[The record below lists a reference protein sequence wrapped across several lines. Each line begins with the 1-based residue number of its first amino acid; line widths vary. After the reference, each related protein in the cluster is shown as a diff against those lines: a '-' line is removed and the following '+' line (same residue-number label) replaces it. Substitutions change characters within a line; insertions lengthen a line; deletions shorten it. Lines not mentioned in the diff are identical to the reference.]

1 MDWQSL
7 PYMIPIMAAG
17 IISFSLMIYTAIHRR
32 NSMLLKIFVFI
43 TASLSI
49 WSFGYAMEIYST
61 DLSTSLLLAK
71 IEYIGIMSLPVG
83 WLAFALRYGGMEKKV
98 TRRNI
103 ALLSIVPAIELAIC
117 WTNYDHLFYRGVE
130 MGAGVLPMMK
140 PFYGPAFWVNIV
152 YSYSLIF
159 AGVYLFLRKAL
170 ELGRNYARQ
179 GAILASGVMIPII
192 GNIIYLSGLSPLPS
206 GYDITPFFCLHGSRL
221 AVADFRFQV
230 SGYNAHSMQYRI
242 RKHGRC
248 HNHSR

>member
-1 MDWQSL
+1 MDWQPL

-17 IISFSLMIYTAIHRR
+17 VISLSLMIYTAIHRR
-32 NSMLLKIFVFI
+32 DSMLLKIFVFI

-49 WSFGYAMEIYST
+49 WSFGYAIEIYST

-117 WTNYDHLFYRGVE
+117 WTNYDRLFYRGVE
-130 MGAGVLPMMK
+130 MGAGVLPMMR
-140 PFYGPAFWVNIV
+140 PSYGPAFWVNIV

-170 ELGRNYARQ
+170 DLGRNYARQ

-206 GYDITPFFCLHGSRL
+206 GYDITPLLFVFTGVVLLWLIFG
-221 AVADFRFQV
+221 FRFLDIMPITCALY
-230 SGYNAHSMQYRI
+230 S
-242 RKHGRC
+242 KT
-248 HNHSR
+248 